1 MFSRIT
7 LLCILRIL
15 HILFSVGLISLVVA
29 FFSKLRWW
37 SFNFLKHFSM
47 PLTWIISRKSFLLV
61 IFLLWSLIVLMVLE
75 FTFLKVLENYWSY
88 GELLV
93 FSENYSRFLDVNVFF
108 DDLITINS
116 LMTFSFIFVLSLFGS
131 L

>member
-15 HILFSVGLISLVVA
+15 HILFSVGLIYLVVA
-29 FFSKLRWW
+29 FFSKFRWW

-93 FSENYSRFLDVNVFF
+93 FFENYSRFLDVNVFF